1 MLFVMPNAVP
11 DSPAS
16 ERISAFKRYYEN
28 RGEACN
34 VLSSPEAS
42 VWSIFNAARREK
54 TVFLSM
60 PAFRRWWLFLIPGVR
75 VILDIRDGW
84 SIAISSGYGGI
95 TQAKPFKAFVA
106 KLIERLA
113 IKRSLFTITC
123 TPGLRDYLEKVSGRD
138 IVLITNGVGSLTLD
152 SLSDDVVPGKHANS
166 KLDREGAVTLCCAGK
181 FSEYG
186 ETKAKAVIDCISG
199 RYSHRGFVIKIY
211 GADPELNSWAVD
223 YTKQV

>member
-60 PAFRRWWLFLIPGVR
+60 PAFRRWWLFLVPGVR

-84 SIAISSGYGGI
+84 SIAMSSGYGGI
-95 TQAKPFKAFVA
+95 AQVKPVKAFIA
-106 KLIERLA
+106 RIIERLA

-123 TPGLRDYLEKVSGRD
+123 TPGLRYYLEKISGRD
-138 IVLITNGVGSLTLD
+138 IVLITNGVESRTLENIC
-152 SLSDDVVPGKHANS
+152 DDIIRVARANS
-166 KLDREGAVTLCCAGK
+166 SIEGG
-181 FSEYG
+181 G
-186 ETKAKAVIDCISG
+186 
-199 RYSHRGFVIKIY
+199 
-211 GADPELNSWAVD
+211 
-223 YTKQV
+223 